1 MSARAILC
9 AMAAVTAAIPALAA
23 PAWAGGKSEYCYTTL
38 LSDAELEA
46 GKSNAISCY
55 SSELLLTVAVAA
67 NLGVLPLDPLAVL
80 PLSFTNRRLARHYD
94 SAFGGSNLSVYG
106 TGCTGGGLN
115 LTGTGW
121 DNRISATL
129 HGACG
134 TIVHYTEVNFGGSS
148 QTTFGGCGVWALL
161 GYPLD
166 NNVSSIRYYGPESG
180 WCAI

>member
-1 MSARAILC
+1 MP
-9 AMAAVTAAIPALAA
+9 AVAA
-23 PAWAGGKSEYCYTTL
+23 PAWAGGKAEYCYTTL
-38 LSDAELEA
+38 LSSAELES
-46 GKSNAISCY
+46 GKVSVISCY
-55 SSELLLTVAVAA
+55 SSESLLTVAVELKLAPFDT
-67 NLGVLPLDPLAVL
+67 LGFL

-94 SAFGGSNLSVYG
+94 SGTSGSNLSVYG

-121 DNRISATL
+121 EDRISTTQ

-134 TIVHYTEVNFGGSS
+134 AIVHYTDVNFGGSA
-148 QTTFGGCGVWALL
+148 QTTFGGCGAWA
-161 GYPLD
+161 PLNFPLT